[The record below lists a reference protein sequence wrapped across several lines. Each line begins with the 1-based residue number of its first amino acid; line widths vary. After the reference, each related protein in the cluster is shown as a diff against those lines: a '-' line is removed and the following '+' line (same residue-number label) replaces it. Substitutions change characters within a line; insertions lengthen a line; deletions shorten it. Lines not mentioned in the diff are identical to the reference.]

1 MTTQTQNTQN
11 TQNTQAQN
19 RQSTRA
25 GNAPAGKTRTVLVTS
40 ASGKTGRRVAERLA
54 ARGVTVRAGSRT
66 GTTRFD
72 WEDRATWGPALR
84 GADAAYV
91 AYYPDLAAP
100 GAVGAMEAFGRL
112 AAENGVRRITLLSG
126 RGEPMALAAE
136 EALRTAA
143 AGSGEGPGAEL
154 TLVRASFFAQNFSEG
169 LLAEGVAEGAVVFP
183 AGDTAEPFIDVDD
196 LADVVV
202 ETLTADG
209 HAGLVHEV
217 TGPRPLGFA
226 EVAAEIARASGRP
239 VVYEPVS
246 EAAYAE
252 LLTGFGL
259 PADEAAWLAAL
270 FATLLDGHNSSVT
283 DGVKRV
289 LGREPRSF
297 AAFASETWGGEA

>member
-1 MTTQTQNTQN
+1 MTTHTRNTQ
-11 TQNTQAQN
+11 
-19 RQSTRA
+19 
-25 GNAPAGKTRTVLVTS
+25 TVLVTS

-54 ARGVTVRAGSRT
+54 ARGAVVRAGSRT

-72 WEDRATWGPALR
+72 WEDPATWSPALR

-100 GAVGAMEAFGRL
+100 GAVEAMEAFGRL
-112 AAENGVRRITLLSG
+112 AAEHGVRRITLLSG
-126 RGEPMALAAE
+126 RGEPTAVAAE
-136 EALRTAA
+136 DALRTAA
-143 AGSGEGPGAEL
+143 AGAGDGAEL
-154 TLVRASFFAQNFSEG
+154 AVVRASFFAQNFSEG
-169 LLAEGVAEGAVVFP
+169 ILAEGVAEGELVFP
-183 AGDTAEPFIDVDD
+183 AGDTAEPFVDADD
-196 LADVVV
+196 LADVIV

-209 HAGLVHEV
+209 HTGAVHEV

-239 VVYEPVS
+239 VVYRPVP

-259 PADEAAWLAAL
+259 PADEAAWLSAL
-270 FATLLDGHNSSVT
+270 FTTLLDGHNSSAT

-297 AAFASETWGGEA
+297 AAFATETWGGNGDGDGDGGGAQSRLVKEASR